1 MARWRAELR
10 ADLMEV
16 YGVDLA
22 EAVAGNRWVM
32 ILDLIDQLPARSRF
46 HQAQMDDPE
55 TAALLLELA
64 DAENEKDEQEP
75 WSPPWREFGTT
86 EVLLQQLINSVHLV
100 AANVQSA
107 AGVKKPNVP
116 DPFPSPVTGIDRA
129 RKRRDTEHAQE
140 QLEAFGF

>member
-1 MARWRAELR
+1 
-10 ADLMEV
+10 MET

-22 EAVAGNRWVM
+22 EAVAGNRWTM
-32 ILDLIDQLPARSRF
+32 ILDLLDQLPARSRF

-64 DAENEKDEQEP
+64 DAENEKDKQEP

-86 EVLLQQLINSVHLV
+86 EVLLQQLINSVNLV
-100 AANVQSA
+100 AANVQAA

-116 DPFPSPVTGIDRA
+116 DPFPSPVTGVDRA
-129 RKRRDTEHAQE
+129 RKRRDDEHAQE

>member
-1 MARWRAELR
+1 
-10 ADLMEV
+10 MET

-64 DAENEKDEQEP
+64 DAENEKDESEP

-100 AANVQSA
+100 AANVQAA

-129 RKRRDTEHAQE
+129 RTRRDAEHAQE
-140 QLEAFGF
+140 QLAAFGV

>member
-1 MARWRAELR
+1 
-10 ADLMEV
+10 MET

-32 ILDLIDQLPARSRF
+32 ILDLLDQLPARSRF

-86 EVLLQQLINSVHLV
+86 EVLLQQLINSVNLV
-100 AANVQSA
+100 AANVQAA

-116 DPFPSPVTGIDRA
+116 DPFPSPVTGVDRA
-129 RKRRDTEHAQE
+129 RKRRDDEHAAE
-140 QLEAFGF
+140 QLAAFGF